1 MPEVTNGEGA
11 RFENLV
17 ATHLLKR
24 LHYLEDSSG
33 ERFELRY
40 IRDKEAREVDFV
52 ILKDRK
58 PVCLIETK
66 LNDDQPSKHLYYFGE
81 KLKVDKRIQLVA
93 KIDKPKSFRDKKI
106 EVYPAAEW
114 LSQGLD
120 KILF

>member
-66 LNDDQPSKHLYYFGE
+66 LNDDQ
-81 KLKVDKRIQLVA
+81 KLKVNQTCNH
-93 KIDKPKSFRDKKI
+93 
-106 EVYPAAEW
+106 
-114 LSQGLD
+114 Q
-120 KILF
+120 